1 MNYLLCAHRLVHGG
15 QDTGGGLRPLVAKS
29 RRPSALAALPFRRH
43 RIIGSAFPLRLSA
56 YRWSPDEFLQ
66 RGEVG
71 APHYSFAMPLGCRSP
86 PRAPIGRLRR
96 PAILHY
102 ASWAGVLPV
111 SQRGPLTLR

>member
-29 RRPSALAALPFRRH
+29 RRSSALAALPFRRH

-56 YRWSPDEFLQ
+56 YRWSPEEFLQ

-71 APHYSFAMPLGCRSP
+71 APRSMKMGHYSFAVPLGCRSP
-86 PRAPIGRLRR
+86 PRAPIGSFATPCDL
-96 PAILHY
+96 A
-102 ASWAGVLPV
+102 
-111 SQRGPLTLR
+111 